1 MVRGAELPSVAH
13 TAHKIKCFIQCWQ
26 AVSARRR
33 RWRRAVKIYD
43 LTVPIR
49 PGMPV
54 YPGDP
59 DVEIELWQGIQQ
71 GGQANVSLLR
81 MGAHTGTHVDA
92 PSHFYPGAR
101 GVDAIP
107 LDVLVGPAV
116 VVELAVPDAIAPGDL
131 QVAMP
136 PGTQRLLL
144 KTRNSALWERT
155 GFQEDFVY
163 LTGEAARWLVDQGV
177 KLVGIDYLSV
187 DQTAASRPEAHLVL
201 LGAGL
206 VVLEGLDL
214 EHVPPGR
221 YTLMCLPLK
230 VQGADGAPA
239 RAVLVEE

>member
-1 MVRGAELPSVAH
+1 M
-13 TAHKIKCFIQCWQ
+13 
-26 AVSARRR
+26 
-33 RWRRAVKIYD
+33 KIYD

-59 DVEIELWQGIQQ
+59 DVEIEPWQSIQQ
-71 GGQANVSLLR
+71 GAQANVSLLK

-92 PSHFYPGAR
+92 PAHFYPGAR
-101 GVDAIP
+101 GAEAIP
-107 LDVLVGPAV
+107 TEVLVGPSV
-116 VVELAVPDAIAPGDL
+116 VIELAVPDAIAPGDL

-144 KTRNSALWERT
+144 KTRNSYLWDRA

-163 LTGEAARWLVDQGV
+163 LTGETARWLVDQGV

-187 DQTAASRPEAHLVL
+187 DRTNAGRPEAHLVL

-214 EHVPPGR
+214 RHVPPGR
-221 YTLMCLPLK
+221 YTLVCLPLK
-230 VQGADGAPA
+230 IQGADGAPA
-239 RAVLVEE
+239 RVVLIEE